1 MAVRFL
7 KGNIFESQAQWL
19 INPVN
24 CKGVMGAGLAKEF
37 KKRFGVNY
45 EAYFNYCKYGNL
57 KPGELYITHSDCGTT
72 IVNFPTKDDWRD
84 ASKIEYICDGL
95 DALKFELVTHGVR
108 SVAIPALGCGLG
120 NLDWRA
126 VKHEIQMRLGDLPD
140 GCVVLVYEPM

>member
-1 MAVRFL
+1 MAVHFL

-57 KPGELYITHSDCGTT
+57 KPGDLYITHSDCGTT

-84 ASKIEYICDGL
+84 AVFLLIFL
-95 DALKFELVTHGVR
+95 QAR
-108 SVAIPALGCGLG
+108 
-120 NLDWRA
+120 
-126 VKHEIQMRLGDLPD
+126 RLHPRQSQRLTSLLNG
-140 GCVVLVYEPM
+140 